1 MAKKF
6 LLISPKNRPTY
17 NFRGDLLKDIIN
29 KGYEVV
35 ATGPDRENEERIKE
49 LGVRLVVVP
58 LSRNGTSIINDLKYY
73 FALKKVIKAEKP
85 DITLGYTVKPSI
97 YGALA
102 AKSCGV
108 KGVYSMITG
117 AGYTFTSKS
126 LKAKVLHR
134 IVSFMYKKAFK
145 KADGVF
151 FQNPDDFELF
161 VNNKLVKKE
170 KCTVVGGSG
179 VNMQH
184 YTPLPYPETLTF
196 FMLARVMYCKGTIEY
211 LKAAEAVKREHPQVR
226 FMLLG
231 AVEHIQDSVPMQEIQ
246 PYIDKGIIEYF
257 GETKDVRPYFSQC
270 SVYVLPSYREGTP
283 RTVLEAMSMCRPI
296 ITTDVPGCRQTV
308 VDGVNGFLVPAMDD
322 AALAEAM
329 LRFVNNPSLI
339 PSMGAESRKLCEEK
353 FEVNKVNG
361 VMQQTMRI

>member
-17 NFRGDLLKDIIN
+17 NFRGDLLREIKN
-29 KGYEVV
+29 RGYEVV
-35 ATGPDRENEERIKE
+35 ATGPDRENEDKIKE
-49 LGVRLVVVP
+49 LGVKLIVVP
-58 LSRNGTSIINDLKYY
+58 LSRNGTSILSDLKYY
-73 FALKKVIKAEKP
+73 RELKKVIKQEKP
-85 DITLGYTVKPSI
+85 DVTLGYTIKPSI

-117 AGYTFTSKS
+117 AGYTFTSKTF
-126 LKAKVLHR
+126 KAKLLHK
-134 IVSFMYKKAFK
+134 IVSFLYKKALK

-151 FQNPDDFELF
+151 FQNPDDLKMFTDD
-161 VNNKLVKKE
+161 KLVKAE

-179 VNMQH
+179 VNMKH
-184 YTPLPYPETLTF
+184 FSPLPYPETLTF
-196 FMLARVMYCKGTIEY
+196 FMLARVMYCKGAMEY
-211 LKAAEAVKREHPQVR
+211 LKAAEAVKKQHPNVR

-231 AVEHIQDSVPMQEIQ
+231 AVENIQDSVPMETLK
-246 PYIDKGIIEYF
+246 PYIENGIIEYF
-257 GETKDVRPYFSQC
+257 GETRDVRPYFSQC

-308 VDGVNGFLVPAMDD
+308 VNGVNGFLVHAKDEK
-322 AALAEAM
+322 ALEKAM
-329 LRFVNNPSLI
+329 LEFINNPCLI
-339 PSMGAESRKLCEEK
+339 PQMGEASRKLCEER
-353 FEVNKVNG
+353 FEVGKVNSQ
-361 VMQQTMRI
+361 MLKTMNI